1 MVLRRILLPTILAF
15 LAYGF
20 WISPEFKEIAAG
32 VAIFLFGMLS
42 LEQGFRT
49 FTGGLLERALRRSTD
64 KLWKSLSFGFV
75 TTALMQ
81 SSSLVSILTI
91 SFLGAGLIGLAQGIG
106 IIFGANLGTTTGA
119 WLIATLGLKVK
130 ISAYAMPMLV
140 FGVIFIFQKHTTL
153 KGIGYVLA
161 GLGFFFL
168 GIHYMK
174 EGFSAFKE
182 TLDLSAYAVEGLK
195 GLLIYTG
202 MGILA
207 TVIMQSSHATLV
219 LIITALAAGQISY
232 ENALALA
239 IGANVGTT
247 ITAILGSL
255 SSNIEGK
262 RLALAHLIF
271 NVTTGLIAI
280 FFIRYFMLGVDGIA
294 REMGIAE
301 NDYTLKLAIFHTLF
315 NLVGILV
322 MLPFIDRLVR
332 FLERVLR
339 PPKET
344 AAEIVHARYLNDA
357 AMEFPSTAMIAITQ
371 ETRHL
376 YDNAYEII
384 ARGLN
389 LDPQRLR
396 SAENLKSLL
405 DASVLA
411 DSCDIDEAYN
421 RRLKVLYGEI
431 VDFATR
437 AQAQMPPEYG
447 DHLFKV
453 KVACREI
460 IEAVKA
466 VKHLRKNLVR
476 YLRDENPYIRKE
488 YLKMVRRIAKVL
500 RRLYLAEEGGSEEE
514 IAKILKKGKKILKK
528 NDIVANGTLDEL
540 IRKRYISNEM
550 ATSLMNDNLYVSTII
565 SALLASAEIL
575 FVELEKDPTPEHKEA
590 DLENSPEDEGE
601 LLSLVDGEEEENG
614 KLETSPG
621 TAAVTEAKTDSN

>member
-1 MVLRRILLPTILAF
+1 MVLRRILFPTILAL

-20 WISPEFKEIAAG
+20 WISPEFKEISAG

-42 LEQGFRT
+42 LEEGFRS
-49 FTGGLLERALRRSTD
+49 FSGGMLERILRRSTD

-81 SSSLVSILTI
+81 SSSLVSIITI

-119 WLIATLGLKVK
+119 WLIATLGIKLK

-140 FGVIFIFQKHTTL
+140 FGVIFIFQKNRVL
-153 KGIGYVLA
+153 KGIGYILA

-174 EGFSAFKE
+174 EGFSAFKS
-182 TLDLSAYAVEGLK
+182 TIDLSAYAMPGLK
-195 GLLIYTG
+195 GLLVYTG
-202 MGILA
+202 LGIAA

-219 LIITALAAGQISY
+219 LILTALAAGQVSY

-280 FFIRYFMLGVDGIA
+280 IFIRYFILGVDWIAHEIGIS
-294 REMGIAE
+294 E

-332 FLERVLR
+332 LLERLLK
-339 PPKET
+339 PKKV
-344 AAEIVHARYLNDA
+344 AAAGVVHARYLDEA
-357 AMEFPSTAMIAITQ
+357 AMEFPSTTMIAITK
-371 ETRHL
+371 ELRHL
-376 YDNAYEII
+376 YDNALEII
-384 ARGLN
+384 ARGLG
-389 LDPQRLR
+389 LDLQRLR
-396 SAENLKSLL
+396 AGEEPKSLL
-405 DASVLA
+405 ESAESMEPVDI
-411 DSCDIDEAYN
+411 IDELYN
-421 RRLKVLYGEI
+421 QRLKALYGEI
-431 VDFATR
+431 IDFATR
-437 AQAQMPPEYG
+437 AQAQMPPEYAG
-447 DHLFKV
+447 HLFKT

-466 VKHLRKNLVR
+466 VKHLQKNLVR
-476 YLRDENPYIRKE
+476 YAQDENPYIRKE
-488 YLKMVRRIAKVL
+488 YLKMIRRIAKVL
-500 RRLYLAEEGGSEEE
+500 RRLSIVEKGGGKEE
-514 IAKILKKGKKILKK
+514 IAKALKKGKKLLKK

-540 IRKRYISNEM
+540 ISKRLISNEM
-550 ATSLMNDNLYVSTII
+550 ATSLMNDNIYVSTVI
-565 SALLASAEIL
+565 SALLTAAEIL
-575 FVELEKDPTPEHKEA
+575 FVELEKEPTPGHEEA
-590 DLENSPEDEGE
+590 ELENGEKELLILNEGE
-601 LLSLVDGEEEENG
+601 GNG
-614 KLETSPG
+614 KPANGLVENRTTG
-621 TAAVTEAKTDSN
+621 Q